1 MSSKKK
7 YSYLAQ
13 NTLLLTLSSF
23 GSKFLAFFLVPLY
36 TNVLTTS
43 DYGIADIVTTSVT
56 LLIYIFTLNIGNAV
70 LRFCL
75 DDNYKPDKVFSFAL
89 KVIFVGGGIL
99 AFFTIICWKF
109 HILQWSNY
117 CYFFLI
123 LLFFCEAI
131 ESMLYQFLRGIDEVC
146 IMAIASLIST
156 FAKLISNLLLLVVF
170 KCGII
175 GYLVSMAVGPGVA
188 IIFSVVC
195 ARKSIK
201 TTENN
206 LKREKE
212 LHREM
217 ITYSIPTAIS
227 QLGWWINNSIDR
239 YFILF
244 MKGAALNGIYAVSY
258 KVPSIMA
265 MLCNIF
271 CQAWGISAIK
281 EFDPEDSDGF
291 YGKTYELF
299 SGFLSFACAGLI
311 LINIPISKV
320 LFAKDFFEGWK
331 YSSLLVLGM
340 AFSGQASFFSGI
352 FGAVKKNKV
361 VATSTLA
368 SAAVNVVFNA
378 ALIPQFG
385 AMGAAISTA
394 LSFYVVWIIRL
405 IFARKHVHFKVDLIR
420 AHIVYVLLLVQIIFE
435 HMVSHMYLGQIIVI
449 ALIIALYKTEFQQ
462 IVYRGK
468 TIVGNKF
475 GKNERREK

>member
-1 MSSKKK
+1 MKNNKGGRMSRKK

-56 LLIYIFTLNIGNAV
+56 LLIYVFTLNIGNAV

-99 AFFTIICWKF
+99 TIFTVICWKF
-109 HILQWSNY
+109 QMLHWSNY
-117 CYFFLI
+117 CYFFLV

-131 ESMLYQFLRGIDEVC
+131 ESMLYQFLRGIDEVR

-156 FAKLISNLLLLVVF
+156 FAKLISNIFLLVVF
-170 KCGII
+170 KYGII
-175 GYLVSMAVGPGVA
+175 GYLVSMAVGPGFA
-188 IIFSVVC
+188 IVFSIVC
-195 ARKSIK
+195 VRKSIK
-201 TTENN
+201 ATENN
-206 LKREKE
+206 LKKEKE
-212 LHREM
+212 LHSEM
-217 ITYSIPTAIS
+217 IAYSIPTAIS

-239 YFILF
+239 YFVLF
-244 MKGAALNGIYAVSY
+244 MKGSALNGIYAVSY

-265 MLCNIF
+265 MICNIF

-311 LINIPISKV
+311 LINIPISKI
-320 LFAKDFFEGWK
+320 LFAKDFFEGWR

-352 FGAVKKNKV
+352 FGAVKKK
-361 VATSTLA
+361 
-368 SAAVNVVFNA
+368 
-378 ALIPQFG
+378 
-385 AMGAAISTA
+385 
-394 LSFYVVWIIRL
+394 
-405 IFARKHVHFKVDLIR
+405 
-420 AHIVYVLLLVQIIFE
+420 
-435 HMVSHMYLGQIIVI
+435 
-449 ALIIALYKTEFQQ
+449 
-462 IVYRGK
+462 
-468 TIVGNKF
+468 
-475 GKNERREK
+475 